1 MKIQV
6 VGGDPRAIATEAL
19 VVGVFEQT
27 DRQPPWTVEVNRA
40 LGGAI
45 ADRLRAGDMRGRLGE
60 VAAVPGGGSIRA
72 RRVVLAGLGQKDQ
85 LDLERLRRATGRVV
99 RWLDDGRSREAS
111 MLIHLLAGRRGTAE
125 GARAAAEAAVLA
137 GYRSPAFGEKEA
149 TLAAARGG
157 VSLDRV
163 QLIEPGG
170 PSVKAGIRAAAHAGQ
185 VVGESANLA
194 RRLAE
199 LPANLLPPRELARA
213 AAALSKESRLRVTV
227 HDEEWLRRRKM
238 GAILGVAQ
246 GSAEPPRFIVVEHRP
261 RRRARGHV
269 ALVGK
274 GVTFD
279 SGGLSLKPRED
290 MERMKYDM
298 SGAAAVLGT
307 MRAASLLDLPV
318 KVTAVIPAVEN
329 LPSGTAIKPGDVILS
344 LAGKSIEV
352 VNTDAEG
359 RLILADGLAFAGQLK
374 PDVIIDIAT
383 LTGACRI
390 ALGGGACG
398 LTGNDQEL
406 IDDLR
411 GASAASGE
419 RAWPLPLY
427 DDYTEEIMTEV
438 ADLKN
443 SAGRGAGALTAA
455 AFLKAFAGKQRW
467 AHLDIAGMAWLDKD
481 RDYLKCGSSGFGV
494 RLLTAFLEG
503 RSSRSSRSSRGTLR
517 RDPV

>member
-1 MKIQV
+1 MQIQV
-6 VGGDPRAIATEAL
+6 VGGDPRGVATESL
-19 VVGVFEQT
+19 VVGVLEQS

-45 ADRLRAGDMRGRLGE
+45 ADRLRAGDMRGKLGE
-60 VAAVPGGGSIRA
+60 VAAIPGGGSIRA
-72 RRVVLAGLGQKDQ
+72 RRVVLAGLGPRDQ
-85 LDLERLRRATGRVV
+85 LDIERLRRATGRVV
-99 RWLDDGRSREAS
+99 RWLDEGRGREAS
-111 MLIHLLAGRRGTAE
+111 LLIHLLAGRKGVAAAT
-125 GARAAAEAAVLA
+125 RAAAEAAVLA
-137 GYRSPAFGEKEA
+137 SYRSPVFGEKEA
-149 TLAAARGG
+149 RAAAARGG
-157 VSLDRV
+157 VSLGRV
-163 QLIEPGG
+163 QLIEPGAA
-170 PSVKAGIRAAAHAGQ
+170 SVPAGLRAAAHAGQ
-185 VVGESANLA
+185 VVAESANLA

-199 LPANLLPPRELARA
+199 LPGNHLPPRGLAA
-213 AAALSKESRLRVTV
+213 EAAALGKESRLQVTV
-227 HDEEWLRRRKM
+227 HDEAWLRARKM

-246 GSAEPPRFIVVEHRP
+246 GSVEPPRFIVIEHRP

-279 SGGLSLKPRED
+279 SGGISLKPRED

-298 SGAAAVLGT
+298 SGAAAVLGAL
-307 MRAASLLDLPV
+307 RAASLLDLPV
-318 KVTAVIPAVEN
+318 RVTGVIPAVEN
-329 LPSGTAIKPGDVILS
+329 LPSGSAIKPGDVILS
-344 LAGKSIEV
+344 MAGKSIEV

-359 RLILADGLAFAGQLK
+359 RLILADGLAFAGQLE

-398 LTGNDQEL
+398 LTGNDQAL

-411 GASAASGE
+411 AAGAASGE

-427 DDYTEEIMTEV
+427 DDYSEEIMTEV

-443 SAGRGAGALTAA
+443 SAGRSAGALTAA
-455 AFLKAFAGKQRW
+455 AFLKAFAGERRW

-481 RDYLKCGSSGFGV
+481 RDYLKCGSTGFGV
-494 RLLTAFLEG
+494 RLLTAYLEAW
-503 RSSRSSRSSRGTLR
+503 R
-517 RDPV
+517 